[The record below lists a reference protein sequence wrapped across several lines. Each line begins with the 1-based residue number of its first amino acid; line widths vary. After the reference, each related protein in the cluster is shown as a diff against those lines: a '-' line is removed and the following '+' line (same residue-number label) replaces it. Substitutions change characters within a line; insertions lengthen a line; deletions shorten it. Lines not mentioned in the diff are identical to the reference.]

1 MYSIFLYTAQEPIL
15 WSLWLWYESI
25 FMCSNILSHES
36 VSWGLHTIFFTYLC
50 CDLLYHVWLSCK
62 TSFSL

>member
-36 VSWGLHTIFFTYLC
+36 VSWGLHTIFLHICAVIYYIMCDYLAKQVF
-50 CDLLYHVWLSCK
+50 L
-62 TSFSL
+62 